1 MSVKRILSSFM
12 AFVMLM
18 LIIPQ
23 AALAEEYVSLKELA
37 SANGYEYFWY
47 EDSETVNVRSA
58 SYILSFQNGNN
69 IVGYKTVL
77 DDQGTITL
85 NYDARL
91 EGIDT
96 LYVSKLDAQTKLIKY
111 FPNTPDNSIDAD
123 VTALSDL
130 ADEPSDWAV
139 SEINT
144 AINNG
149 LVTAN
154 VQKDYKADITREYF
168 CELVVK
174 LYEKITGD
182 NVYAGS
188 NPFDDT
194 NNTEVIKAYELGI
207 VNGVSDDEFAPEN
220 KITRQEICTM
230 LVRAIGAMYENIDL
244 NDYTRHS
251 FADSSIIASWAMDSV
266 QFAYDNEIMQG
277 VGDNKIDPLG
287 YATCEQ
293 AVLLVNRIYENRKS
307 FEERNEKSEAVIET
321 LKTLEFDDDS
331 EVKSVSVSFADG
343 SDASGVRIREI
354 DEDDLINTTT
364 GIKGRAVNITS
375 REDFD
380 KATISFEYNPN
391 GLGSSNPNDLAVAW
405 YNTDLE
411 RIEVL
416 ESKVNT
422 SENTVSIETTHFSEY
437 VLVDSKEWY
446 EVWQR
451 GQMIV
456 RETDDDGNYS
466 SRFNVQLVVDCS
478 GSMDSN
484 NRLPNAKQCT
494 YDFIHKLSEED
505 RFSVIQFADNAKT
518 VVHSTE
524 VRNANMSEIESAIM
538 NIYDGGGTSF
548 NAALTECS
556 NTLDLSNADY
566 NNIIVFLSDGGSTVS
581 DSLLQ
586 TLNNNNVRIA
596 SVALG
601 NGSDTAMMQKL
612 SDQTNGQYVYAE
624 DSSDLEMIYSAIQGS
639 LIGVDATDTDGDGIP
654 DIIETTGMKTRYGS
668 VIRTD
673 PNKWDTDGDGLSDGE
688 EMGKLIE
695 TDEVTEMDRKNGIT
709 QCVYFEY
716 LSNPAEGYI
725 SEPDQSEV
733 DFTLTATDI
742 NTNGDAELSL
752 DISVKLVAA
761 RNIYI
766 DFIVD
771 DCIDYSMTYTEFLS
785 TFHSGSSAY
794 KQLLTIGDYE
804 ANITLSCMTL
814 KKGHAC
820 NNSHVITLKMTGDNF
835 DEVQHTV
842 TLKSKSQEELRDEV
856 QIAVRNFNS
865 CVTEFAESVSDVADN
880 DLKDR
885 KNEHKEKAKAAVDS
899 INLDTALWPK
909 HEAGPIKKCVKDALF
924 DYYLAN
930 ALSEKDSKQYYES
943 ISASDFS
950 DGGISAMVKIIDGS
964 ENMITDILTPTTG
977 KELEYEYDKDHK
989 YKIRIVGLD
998 AYGFLRI
1005 DVDGNSYFVP
1015 NPDNDLLLSA
1025 ERAMAAYLEELY
1037 SIYSSSVE
1045 GAVKEVAKEITTIFK
1060 EPTGGLFSPK
1070 KPAFSDQVKQY
1081 LSDKGLGNVDQTIG
1095 YCIDVY
1101 NKARTWYDRLEKL
1114 SSKDIE
1120 EECEGLQELFD
1131 EMSKYIGDFDSM
1143 VQEPDTGSVTL
1154 VKYLQKKVKSKLEEL
1169 VKSMY
1174 SYKKFV

>member
-69 IVGYKTVL
+69 MVGYKTVL

-85 NYDARL
+85 NYEAQLKSD
-91 EGIDT
+91 DT

-111 FPNTPDNSIDAD
+111 FPNTPNNSIDTDA
-123 VTALSDL
+123 TASSDST
-130 ADEPSDWAV
+130 DTPSDWAV

-154 VQKDYKADITREYF
+154 VRKDYKADITREYF

-266 QFAYDNEIMQG
+266 QFAYDNEIIQG

-494 YDFIHKLSEED
+494 YDFIQKLSEED

-716 LSNPAEGYI
+716 LSDPVEGHSVSNVVDTEITIPSIHEEFINAHIDVISNNTSGYNTCRINDGFAGRFARNCKDKGITAMYGAWDAITALATLFSDFKIDNTNDYDLLLRQLVLCNENIVGI
-725 SEPDQSEV
+725 SETIENKYIDNIQAI
-733 DFTLTATDI
+733 L
-742 NTNGDAELSL
+742 GELSKAS
-752 DISVKLVAA
+752 DMDVAQNISYAITDL
-761 RNIYI
+761 
-766 DFIVD
+766 
-771 DCIDYSMTYTEFLS
+771 STYTVREMFGYNSQFAHYVNKIPYKRMETAISECAGTLDSIGDFMGFLNYLDEQRC
-785 TFHSGSSAY
+785 TAQELINFIALSSAY
-794 KQLLTIGDYE
+794 TMVQSEFEQVLLQIAANIKYMGTMDDYEDLSNAFLLANSIESFVNDMKAMKFEPINTFAEAVNDTSNELNENTINYGIQTLFSKMCQNLSTVFGAASTGITISNMMFDHDESALYVGLIAKCAVFAHAINQVIEEQEQLL
-804 ANITLSCMTL
+804 L
-814 KKGHAC
+814 K
-820 NNSHVITLKMTGDNF
+820 NRSYD
-835 DEVQHTV
+835 
-842 TLKSKSQEELRDEV
+842 
-856 QIAVRNFNS
+856 
-865 CVTEFAESVSDVADN
+865 
-880 DLKDR
+880 
-885 KNEHKEKAKAAVDS
+885 
-899 INLDTALWPK
+899 
-909 HEAGPIKKCVKDALF
+909 
-924 DYYLAN
+924 N
-930 ALSEKDSKQYYES
+930 ALMLDQAFKMYKNIQLFAYNYAIRYENLAMEHAFLGMDDFERESWIYNANVEKIQLEN
-943 ISASDFS
+943 ISC
-950 DGGISAMVKIIDGS
+950 
-964 ENMITDILTPTTG
+964 
-977 KELEYEYDKDHK
+977 H
-989 YKIRIVGLD
+989 
-998 AYGFLRI
+998 
-1005 DVDGNSYFVP
+1005 
-1015 NPDNDLLLSA
+1015 
-1025 ERAMAAYLEELY
+1025 
-1037 SIYSSSVE
+1037 
-1045 GAVKEVAKEITTIFK
+1045 
-1060 EPTGGLFSPK
+1060 
-1070 KPAFSDQVKQY
+1070 
-1081 LSDKGLGNVDQTIG
+1081 
-1095 YCIDVY
+1095 
-1101 NKARTWYDRLEKL
+1101 
-1114 SSKDIE
+1114 
-1120 EECEGLQELFD
+1120 
-1131 EMSKYIGDFDSM
+1131 
-1143 VQEPDTGSVTL
+1143 
-1154 VKYLQKKVKSKLEEL
+1154 
-1169 VKSMY
+1169 
-1174 SYKKFV
+1174 